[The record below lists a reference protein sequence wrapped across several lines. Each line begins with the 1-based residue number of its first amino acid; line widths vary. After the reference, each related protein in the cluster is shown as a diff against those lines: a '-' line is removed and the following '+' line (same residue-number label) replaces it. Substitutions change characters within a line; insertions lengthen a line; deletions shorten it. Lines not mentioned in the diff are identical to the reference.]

1 VAERA
6 PTPVFALRV
15 DDDLELVLRE
25 VWTAVPLAE
34 VIAENLEHLRAWEPW
49 AQGEQTTEGLTAF
62 TRSQLAAWVDG
73 RSVPTAVRWRGR
85 LVGAVGAS
93 VDAWTG
99 TAELGYW
106 LAADAQGHGVVTRS
120 CAALVDHLVAVHG
133 VGRVE
138 ARCCVGN
145 TRSRAVA
152 ERLGLRLDG
161 VLPAAMPLRGRRED
175 VALYGLATEHRRA

>member
-1 VAERA
+1 VAESA
-6 PTPVFALRV
+6 PTPAFTLRV

-25 VWTAVPLAE
+25 VWTAVPLAR
-34 VIAENLEHLRAWEPW
+34 VIADHLEHLRAWEPW
-49 AQGEQTTEGLTAF
+49 AQGEQTLEGLTAF
-62 TRSQLAAWVDG
+62 TRSQLAAWLDG
-73 RSVPTAVRWRGR
+73 RSVPTAVRWRGE

-106 LAADAQGHGVVTRS
+106 VAADAQGHGVVTRS
-120 CAALVDHLVAVHG
+120 CAALVDHLVAAHG

-145 TRSRAVA
+145 TAAAPSPSGSGCASTASCRPRCRCAGDARTSRSTGWRPSTGA
-152 ERLGLRLDG
+152 
-161 VLPAAMPLRGRRED
+161 P
-175 VALYGLATEHRRA
+175 